1 MARLIHRLRS
11 PRPGQHFAVLRA
23 ARARLGGGGARRLR
37 FVLPPIAFQALG
49 LVHALAEGAAPGGPS
64 GSAAAEDGEAED
76 EAPTAEAVRACLPS
90 LPTVVHECVYGAC
103 VWCKCTWGVVHSA
116 NKEAAEG
123 TLDLLFSWELR
134 ERA

>member
-49 LVHALAEGAAPGGPS
+49 LVHALAEGGAPGGPS
-64 GSAAAEDGEAED
+64 GSTAAEDGEVED
-76 EAPTAEAVRACLPS
+76 KAPTAEAVRSCLPS
-90 LPTVVHECVYGAC
+90 LPFIYCTCMRL
-103 VWCKCTWGVVHSA
+103 WCMCLV
-116 NKEAAEG
+116 
-123 TLDLLFSWELR
+123 
-134 ERA
+134 